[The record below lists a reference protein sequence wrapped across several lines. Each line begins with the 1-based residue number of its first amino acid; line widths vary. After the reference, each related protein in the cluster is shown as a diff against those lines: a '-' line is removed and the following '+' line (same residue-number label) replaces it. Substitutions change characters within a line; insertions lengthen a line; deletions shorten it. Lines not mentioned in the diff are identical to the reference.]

1 MKDLNIKPT
10 IITYNSLLDTSAKS
24 KQMTV
29 FWKLYR
35 EMLINK
41 IEPDNYTFATI
52 INAIKYNSTTNS
64 TSSEL
69 FNILEVL

>member
-29 FWKLYR
+29 FWKLYE
-35 EMLINK
+35 EMLINQ
-41 IEPDNYTFATI
+41 IEPNNYTVATI
-52 INAIKYNSTTNS
+52 INALKYNHTNN
-64 TSSEL
+64 SSS
-69 FNILEVL
+69 